1 MSTPVS
7 SPNRKTKINYIIP
20 PTIRKPKRNNNI
32 SVNNVVNN
40 IISSEN
46 LTPLLNEFKR
56 KLNNEEINEIEYRSK
71 ASQDNKIY
79 ISNGNDTNKN
89 GKKVY
94 KIAKKS
100 KITNEYLSYSLLKKR
115 YPEDENIH
123 YSKMYGCESIP
134 NSNFVLL
141 VIQYKENITPIYC
154 KGNLIKFYKY
164 KHVINAVN
172 YLKKAGIKHN
182 DDYENIFKYKIQ
194 NNSINNLNNN
204 CNNNK
209 NSTLYT
215 FYIIDFEDVTFL
227 KKNNN
232 ELNQITINNLNIN
245 VKNKAKNLN
254 TSVKYFN
261 NINLSPS
268 KKHRPFSMFGP
279 NNNVL

>member
-7 SPNRKTKINYIIP
+7 SPNRKTKRNFIIP
-20 PTIRKPKRNNNI
+20 PTIRKPKRSNNT
-32 SVNNVVNN
+32 SVNNVINKISNN
-40 IISSEN
+40 EN

-56 KLNNEEINEIEYRSK
+56 KLNNEEIDEIEHRSK

-141 VIQYKENITPIYC
+141 VIQYKENIKPIYC

-164 KHVINAVN
+164 KHVINSVN

-232 ELNQITINNLNIN
+232 EFNQITINNLNSN

-254 TSVKYFN
+254 TSIKYFN
-261 NINLSPS
+261 NINQSPF
-268 KKHRPFSMFGP
+268 KKRRPMSMFG
-279 NNNVL
+279 NNNNL